1 MLLSW
6 FALFSLCRINGQ
18 GGCGRLNLLF
28 LLARPQVLQRRF
40 AALFSLVGKKYQK
53 STRRVCAPSRLPWIW
68 GTICTFFACTKKV
81 PKKYTEGLRAL
92 LTPGN
97 AVKLPLRNAPHVLR
111 RYRKFHI
118 FIKRK
123 NTHFILC
130 LSGIGLT
137 QAVFYEIFSF
147 CYNSVLVCRLSFRAG
162 VYGTKT
168 GLFSRK
174 IKFVIFAC
182 SFASIAAAL
191 RRTFFA
197 CTKKV
202 PKKYTEG
209 LRALSTPGDAVKLRL
224 RFAPQVLRRYR
235 KFHIFI
241 KRKNT
246 HFIFMP

>member
-1 MLLSW
+1 M
-6 FALFSLCRINGQ
+6 
-18 GGCGRLNLLF
+18 
-28 LLARPQVLQRRF
+28 
-40 AALFSLVGKKYQK
+40 
-53 STRRVCAPSRLPWIW
+53 
-68 GTICTFFACTKKV
+68 
-81 PKKYTEGLRAL
+81 
-92 LTPGN
+92 
-97 AVKLPLRNAPHVLR
+97 
-111 RYRKFHI
+111 
-118 FIKRK
+118 
-123 NTHFILC
+123 
-130 LSGIGLT
+130 
-137 QAVFYEIFSF
+137 FYEIFSF

-168 GLFSRK
+168 GMFSRK

-182 SFASIAAAL
+182 SPASIAAALSRRTNGVSGVFGGKKMFFPRFFQKSGRGLGQSPIKSFSKACSSASIAAAL

-209 LRALSTPGDAVKLRL
+209 LRALLTPGDAVKLRL

-246 HFIFMP
+246 HIIFMP